1 MKDKKFHFELLT
13 RSWKYLNSFRV
24 TNSIVKVL
32 LFCFRVTNSMW
43 EILFSHVR
51 VTKIWKILNCIW
63 NYWIEN
69 WKKTECWSRF
79 IVIRK
84 LDMLT
89 FELLCLQFLVLA
101 RFIVCK
107 VISAQ
112 AANDYVWRH
121 NVSTFV
127 PVIFFVVFS

>member
-1 MKDKKFHFELLT
+1 MKFYFLTFELQ
-13 RSWKYLNSFRV
+13 KYEKYQITF
-24 TNSIVKVL
+24 
-32 LFCFRVTNSMW
+32 
-43 EILFSHVR
+43 EI
-51 VTKIWKILNCIW
+51 TKLKT
-63 NYWIEN
+63 E
-69 WKKTECWSRF
+69 KKTECWSRF

-112 AANDYVWRH
+112 AANDYV
-121 NVSTFV
+121 
-127 PVIFFVVFS
+127 